1 MQSRAPCRGSRPG
14 SREPRG
20 CSIHRPAR
28 AARGGAH
35 AILLA
40 GLAWLALAGAAV
52 AESRVALVVGNAAY
66 RRFKPLLNP
75 SNDAADVAAAL
86 RARGFSVIQ
95 GSDLDLA
102 GMRRIID
109 RFAAA
114 ARDADLTLFYYAGHG
129 FQVDGRNYLIP
140 VDAEIR
146 ARTDIDR
153 QALDLAAVTAGLEG
167 GRGNHLVLLD
177 ACRNNPLKASA
188 AAGDPD
194 AALRDGLAKVGS
206 AAGFLYAYAT
216 QPDNVAFDGGGRN
229 SPFAQAFL
237 SHLGTRGQDIA
248 ATLIAVRRDV
258 IAATGGFQVPW
269 ENSSLTAQVQLAPGR
284 PETLSPETQLWQLAA
299 SSREPALLRIY
310 LQRHGDGP
318 HAGEAQALLKV
329 ASVEPGAGATRSTPD
344 GRLGSDQLLD
354 DAAADDRLWSFALRA
369 RLRPLVE
376 FYLDRRPN
384 GRHAAAARELLDTL
398 PTAADTE
405 GRPESV
411 CERATTH
418 PRDATANVPGVA
430 LEVIARNPEPAI
442 AACRAAREAHPE
454 MPHYAA
460 LLARALAADGRRGE
474 AIALYREAA
483 ARGNLRAQVSLGL
496 IVERGDGVPRDPA
509 AAIALYERAAEG
521 GSADGA
527 INLAVALM
535 QGTSVRKDTA
545 RAVALLKRA
554 AADGSAIATYNLG
567 ALAEG
572 GVLNEPGRAIEY
584 FRKATE
590 LGDPRGFVPAA
601 ILLDEGRGVRKD
613 PAQAAEMLL
622 RGVAS
627 DSGDAGHRIV
637 ADARSW
643 SADTLKAVQAR
654 LKRAGYYDGALDGR
668 GGAKMREPLARWR
681 RVGSLEVQ

>member
-1 MQSRAPCRGSRPG
+1 MFVGAVRSRLDGGSRG
-14 SREPRG
+14 AL
-20 CSIHRPAR
+20 AR
-28 AARGGAH
+28 FFAQV
-35 AILLA
+35 LV
-40 GLAWLALAGAAV
+40 GLVASLALAGAAA
-52 AESRVALVVGNAAY
+52 AETRVALVIGNAAY
-66 RRFKPLLNP
+66 RSFKPLLNP
-75 SNDAADVAAAL
+75 ANDAADVAAAL
-86 RARGFSVIQ
+86 KARGFDVIQ

-102 GMRRIID
+102 GMRRVVE
-109 RFAAA
+109 RFAAS
-114 ARDADLTLFYYAGHG
+114 ARAADLSLFYYAGHG

-140 VDAEIR
+140 VDAAIR
-146 ARTDIDR
+146 SRADIDR

-167 GRGNHLVLLD
+167 GRGNHLVFLD
-177 ACRNNPLKASA
+177 ACRNNPLKGSA
-188 AAGDPD
+188 AAGDPN

-206 AAGFLYAYAT
+206 AAGFLFAYAT

-237 SHLGTRGQDIA
+237 GHLGTRGQDVA
-248 ATLIAVRRDV
+248 ATMIAVRRDV

-269 ENSSLTAQVQLAPGR
+269 ENSSLTAQVQLVPGP
-284 PETLSPETQLWQLAA
+284 PERVSPETQLWQLAA

-318 HAGEAQALLKV
+318 HAGEAQSMLKL
-329 ASVEPGAGATRSTPD
+329 ASAEPGAGAVRSTPNDPLVDD
-344 GRLGSDQLLD
+344 G
-354 DAAADDRLWSFALRA
+354 AADDRLWNFALRA

-384 GRHAAAARELLDTL
+384 GRHVTAARELLEAL

-418 PRDATANVPGVA
+418 PRDATANLPGVPLDA
-430 LEVIARNPEPAI
+430 IARDPEPAI
-442 AACRAAREAHPE
+442 AACRAARDAHPE

-460 LLARALAADGRRGE
+460 LLARALAAAGRKDQ

-483 ARGNLRAQVSLGL
+483 ERGNLRAQVSLGL
-496 IVERGDGVPRDPA
+496 ILETGDGAPRDPA
-509 AAIALYERAAEG
+509 AAISLYERAAGG
-521 GSADGA
+521 GSPDGA

-535 QGTSVRKDTA
+535 QGVSARKDPG
-545 RAVALLKRA
+545 RAINLLKQA
-554 AADGSAIATYNLG
+554 AAAGSAIATYNLG
-567 ALAEG
+567 VLAQDG
-572 GVLNEPGRAIEY
+572 TLNEPSRAVEY

-590 LGDPRGFVPAA
+590 LGDPRGFVPGA

-613 PAQAAEMLL
+613 PGEAAEMLL

-627 DSGDAGHRIV
+627 DAGDAANQIV
-637 ADARSW
+637 SRARSW
-643 SADTLKAVQAR
+643 SPDTLKAVQAR

-668 GGAKMREPLARWR
+668 GGPKMAEALARWR
-681 RVGSLEVQ
+681 RIGSIDLQ